1 MIGLKRSLGLLGVL
15 LFVLVWHTGA
25 TAVGAEKIG
34 VVDLQRCIQET
45 VEGKKIYQDLKGK
58 KDAMQKRLDEKQ
70 DELLRLKEELEKQS
84 MMLSVDAKEDKQK
97 EFDRKGREFKYMYDD
112 LSEEMRKAEAEA
124 KKDILQDLESVV
136 TRIGENDKY
145 QIIFERRSSGIMFI
159 DNAVDITDAVIKGYD
174 QLRK

>member
-1 MIGLKRSLGLLGVL
+1 MTGLKRRFGL
-15 LFVLVWHTGA
+15 
-25 TAVGAEKIG
+25 VGALLCVLMWHAGAMAASNNKIG

-45 VEGKKIYQDLKGK
+45 DEGKKIYQELKTK
-58 KDAMQKRLDEKQ
+58 KDEMQRRLDEKQ

-97 EFDRKGREFKYMYDD
+97 DFERKGREFKYMYDD

-124 KKDILQDLESVV
+124 KKDILQDLETVV

-145 QIIFERRSSGIMFI
+145 QVIFERRSSGIMFI
-159 DNAVDITDAVIKGYD
+159 DNAIDITDEVIKAYN
-174 QLRK
+174 QMR

>member
-15 LFVLVWHTGA
+15 LCVLVWHTGA
-25 TAVGAEKIG
+25 TAAGAGKIG

-174 QLRK
+174 QLRR